1 MILPVYTF
9 RTLPHSLVSS
19 GLRTGE
25 TLDGLNF
32 EGKMT
37 YTTLCRKQVLRSIRT
52 QYFACAFRM
61 EDGVMFAREFE
72 YITINLN

>member
-1 MILPVYTF
+1 
-9 RTLPHSLVSS
+9 
-19 GLRTGE
+19 
-25 TLDGLNF
+25 
-32 EGKMT
+32 MT
-37 YTTLCRKQVLRSIRT
+37 YTTLCRKQVLRSIRS